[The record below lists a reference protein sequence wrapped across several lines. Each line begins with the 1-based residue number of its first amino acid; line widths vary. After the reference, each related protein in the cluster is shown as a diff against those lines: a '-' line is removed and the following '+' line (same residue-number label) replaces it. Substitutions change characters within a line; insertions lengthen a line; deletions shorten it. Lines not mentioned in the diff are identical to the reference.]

1 MSKTPKDSHQGR
13 ALREILIAL
22 EEAGHRTCV
31 LHGYKAYPEYI
42 ASDVEIV
49 SDAPAQIPCLLSGH
63 RVAAVVRARRFNGNY
78 TDYRFIL
85 HKRYGADNVFLTFD
99 ASADYRLFGLLFFR
113 GKEFLEACRPFKFF
127 NVPPA
132 DLEFCSY
139 LIRRILKG
147 SLDQAQAQ
155 RLTEL
160 YREDPQG
167 CAERLGGFFQQA
179 TARLI
184 VDSANTGDWTPV
196 RVRLDS
202 IRRELLSRV
211 VREQPLRFSLHRLG
225 TLWRRLGKRLEFLVW
240 PPGLMVTFLGVD
252 GAGKSTVIPR
262 VERDLSPAFAHTK
275 RYHKRSFRSALN
287 WMRPRQIGEYRPQ
300 ARSAH
305 SEESKFIH
313 DPHTRPPRR
322 LAASLAKLA
331 FWWVDYGLL
340 GYATDIY
347 PSLARSTLVLF
358 DRYYHDLIVDAKR
371 YRYGGPMWAVQLV
384 SRLIPRPD
392 LVILLDAPPE
402 VLYARKQE
410 FPFAEARRQREAYL
424 DLVKGLSNGYVIDAS
439 KPLDQ
444 VVAEAEQVILEYLA
458 RRTARRFGCSNAR
471 PQSSFP

>member
-1 MSKTPKDSHQGR
+1 MTESLKDSHQGR

-31 LHGYKAYPEYI
+31 LHGYKDYPEYV

-49 SDAPAQIPCLLSGH
+49 SDDPAQIPCLLSRH
-63 RVAAVVRARRFNGNY
+63 RVAAVVRARRFNGNF

-85 HKRYGADNVFLTFD
+85 HKRYGADNVFLTLD

-113 GKEFLEACRPFKFF
+113 GKEFLEARRPFKFF

-139 LIRRILKG
+139 LVRKILKG

-167 CAERLGGFFQQA
+167 CAERLSRFFQQA

-196 RVRLDS
+196 RVRLDF

-225 TLWRRLGKRLEFLVW
+225 TLWRRLSKWLEFLVW

-262 VERDLSPAFAHTK
+262 VESDLSPAFARTK
-275 RYHKRSFRSALN
+275 GYHKRSFRSALN
-287 WMRPRQIGEYRPQ
+287 WMRPRQKGEYRPQ
-300 ARSAH
+300 ARSTH
-305 SEESKFIH
+305 GEERRFIH

-322 LAASLAKLA
+322 SAASLAKLA
-331 FWWVDYGLL
+331 FWWLDYGLL

-371 YRYGGPMWAVQLV
+371 YRYGGPMWAVRLV

-444 VVAEAEQVILEYLA
+444 VVAEAEQIILEYLA
-458 RRTARRFGCSNAR
+458 KRSTRRFGCSNAR
-471 PQSSFP
+471 PHSSLP